1 MQSDRRW
8 VVALAVAAA
17 GAAGWYLLRGSTTPR
32 PTLGPTTPI
41 PSQADSGARIARPSA
56 GEEPALSPT
65 PNAQVS
71 AAAAADAGSPAP
83 EAGAADGRI
92 PPEILEIRAVVLTE
106 PGRAEQLVYRD
117 RERFPGSPFADER
130 DALLVSA
137 IQNQRR
143 PLEARAAA
151 RRYFRDHPNGRFKDF
166 VMQATGVR
174 PE

>member
-1 MQSDRRW
+1 MRSDRRW

-17 GAAGWYLLRGSTTPR
+17 GVAGWQLLRSSTTP
-32 PTLGPTTPI
+32 GPTKP
-41 PSQADSGARIARPSA
+41 PSGQQGSGAGIARPAASK
-56 GEEPALSPT
+56 EPAPGPI
-65 PNAQVS
+65 PNARDSS
-71 AAAAADAGSPAP
+71 ATAADAGLPAP
-83 EAGAADGRI
+83 DAGATDGRI
-92 PPEILEIRAVVLTE
+92 PPEILEIRAVLLTE

-151 RRYFRDHPNGRFKDF
+151 RRYLRDHPNGRFKDF
-166 VMQATGVR
+166 VIQATGVR